1 MKTNTVL
8 ILLATLFMIS
18 CAKKDVE
25 NPDPITGINVETG
38 FEIIYKN
45 SLQNDLLNPKYEYG
59 YNTGQIKL
67 LNIIDG
73 KPVEFYQGNLDNPK
87 GYSIF
92 YRADFNAY
100 VLAVFG
106 MQGSSMNKR
115 EDSDNYYYEI
125 TSFLQLNKMDLDT
138 VKMEIKQAKNLNYWI
153 TQKVWYND
161 ELKWDIDTSNAA
173 KVIQVVK

>member
-1 MKTNTVL
+1 MKTNTIL
-8 ILLATLFMIS
+8 MLLATMFMIS

-38 FEIIYKN
+38 FELIYKD
-45 SLQNDLLNPKYEYG
+45 SLQNDLLDPKYEYG
-59 YNTGQIKL
+59 FNADQIKL

-73 KPVEFYQGNLDNPK
+73 KLVEFYKSNLDYPK

-92 YRADFNAY
+92 YRADFNAN
-100 VLAVFG
+100 VLAVGGMFG
-106 MQGSSMNKR
+106 TAMNKR
-115 EDSDNYYYEI
+115 EDSYNYYYEI